1 MYYREAFIEI
11 GVHIMPIKT
20 LEQRQ
25 AEQRK
30 ADRYSN
36 PFGNI
41 TLNTMLTLLI
51 YARQSSQRQFVENV
65 YSAEQQRDGLIKYAR
80 EVLHW
85 QGPIKLLIE
94 NELAKKT
101 SGTLPTDDRPGL
113 IVVIEYIESGV
124 ASAVLAVDVS
134 RLFRD
139 EDAIESSV
147 FAGICKEHDVVV
159 ITESDHFDFNHP
171 RRKDTSRFIGKAM
184 EAGNWITEHVKGKM
198 LPGRL
203 SKAEKGL
210 VANGQAPIGMMLIQV
225 GSREK
230 DVTLTAS
237 PHAPNVNRLYQR
249 FYDLG
254 ADLTALHNEI
264 LGKPIFPDCEG
275 IDPGTI
281 RLERVSGGWTIKNR
295 SSLRHVLCN
304 PAYIGHLQFNGR
316 IVKYNAWE
324 PIVKQSLWDFAF
336 QALSPVNLDG
346 TPIERERRK
355 SRYVK
360 PGTMDYGALLSG
372 VRPNGK
378 PVLDGV
384 GGQHVYV
391 QIGKTHRTGTRKAG
405 YVLKDHSQMSTS
417 FYVAWLNVS
426 ELDSIVEKHLLR
438 NLRIEQKMND
448 AWFKMGR
455 RVIPDLTR
463 QKSRIE
469 KVIEQ
474 IEGETPATPETRL
487 ERTIRETEVAIK
499 RIERRLATSEDVMTD
514 TEVRQNYADKSKFSR
529 QLDEL
534 TKQQSQAELTAE
546 SIQQG
551 KEDILTANEQWH
563 KWPINRKR
571 RLIAILTESITLECI
586 EDGWIR
592 LTVTWNPTNSINRV
606 ISTAYMWRDSVRHW
620 TTAETG
626 ILRTNYTVATR
637 DELLH
642 LLPHR
647 SWQSI
652 KDKACGLKLSRR
664 RYESHSLPDYMSVA
678 DSGVA
683 VEFGLDTS
691 TGARLWWFEAIDN
704 LDGQS

>member
-1 MYYREAFIEI
+1 MTIKPI
-11 GVHIMPIKT
+11 G
-20 LEQRQ
+20 QRQ

-30 ADRYSN
+30 ADKYSN

-94 NELAKKT
+94 NELATKGT

-113 IVVIEYIESGV
+113 IVVIEYIESGE

-147 FAGICKEHDVVV
+147 FAGICKAHDVVV
-159 ITESDHFDFNHP
+159 VTESDYFDFNHP

-198 LPGRL
+198 LPGRER
-203 SKAEKGL
+203 KAEKGL
-210 VANGQAPIGMMLIQV
+210 IANGQAPIGLQLVQV
-225 GSREK
+225 GDREK

-237 PHAPNVNRLYQR
+237 PHAPNVNGLYQR

-275 IDPGTI
+275 IDPDTI
-281 RLERVSGGWTIKNR
+281 RLTRVQGGWTVKNR
-295 SSLRHVLCN
+295 SGLRHILTN

-316 IVKYNAWE
+316 ITKYHAWE

-336 QALSPVNLDG
+336 NALSPCNLDG
-346 TPIERERRK
+346 TPIEREPRK
-355 SRYVK
+355 ARYQK
-360 PGTMDYGALLSG
+360 QASSDYGALLAG

-378 PVLDGV
+378 PVIDGI
-384 GGQHVYV
+384 GSQHVYV
-391 QIGKTHRTGTRKAG
+391 QVGKQHETGKRKAG
-405 YVLKDHSQMSTS
+405 YVLKDFTQMSTS
-417 FYVAWLNVS
+417 FYVAYLDVR
-426 ELDSIVEKHLLR
+426 ELDSIIESHLLS
-438 NLRIEQKMND
+438 NLKIEQDILGATYKLQRMVVPGI
-448 AWFKMGR
+448 AKLRTG
-455 RVIPDLTR
+455 
-463 QKSRIE
+463 RIE
-469 KVIEQ
+469 KAIEQ
-474 IEGETPATPETRL
+474 VSGEEPLTPETRL
-487 ERTIRETEVAIK
+487 QRTIRETEVAIK

-514 TEVRQNYADKSKFSR
+514 TEVRQNYSDKAKYTR

-534 TKQQSQAELTAE
+534 TKQQSQVELTE
-546 SIQQG
+546 LSIQQG

-571 RLIAILTESITLECI
+571 RLVAILTESITMECI
-586 EDGWIR
+586 ADGWIR
-592 LTVTWNPTNSINRV
+592 LTITWNPVNELSKMT
-606 ISTAYMWRDSVRHW
+606 STAYMWRDSVRRW
-620 TTAETG
+620 SESEKD
-626 ILRTNYTVATR
+626 ILRANYASASR

-652 KDKACGLKLSRR
+652 KDKACGLKLQRR

-678 DSGVA
+678 DKGVS
-683 VEFGLDTS
+683 VEFGLDMS
-691 TGARLWWFEAIDN
+691 TGARLWWHMGSIQ
-704 LDGQS
+704 LDSQS